1 MIDTQHRGNTMHKS
15 SKAMIAAFAVLLML
29 ASAVIIMIPNDDS
42 EAAQDFSKNTVAG
55 SPAKYSDARLWILGN
70 ADGDMDID
78 ANDKT
83 IINNA
88 ITKGATVEQAPM
100 CDANHDGSITSAD
113 ATFVDSLIDGTATFV
128 YYYNVDGKIC
138 KFDKKSEIKM
148 IAIHRCVVRSA
159 SVLANC
165 TDDKVNIV
173 GMDSTPFK
181 EVEFNVATNYPGVV
195 DVGDYKQW
203 TSETLAGYVSTYG
216 SNLVICVG
224 TVDYYLPDLETWAS
238 TYGCQVVRIPTWEH
252 HPAEGILT
260 TAYLFSGI
268 GASNERNDVTCWNH
282 ALKYGDW
289 AFKYID
295 KIEAESSKIAEK
307 DKLKV
312 LGVYSTTKNYEHK
325 NQTRGPSS
333 GDHENFITCGGDSIA
348 TRFGDKAAVDWTMEN
363 LATYCTDLDVLILM
377 GANCFS
383 KTEFDLNDDTKELT
397 ETVNGYVKKGCKVY
411 TMTWALNGAPY
422 IVQLAYYAKI
432 LMPDN
437 TALSDISMDTVWNE
451 YLQLIGWNN
460 RTDLN
465 VSTKMICSDVDNPEV
480 TTMGDDDGGSLN
492 IGLVAGVAVGVI
504 AIIAILAF
512 VFLRKK

>member
-1 MIDTQHRGNTMHKS
+1 
-15 SKAMIAAFAVLLML
+15 MIAAFAVLLML
-29 ASAVIIMIPNDDS
+29 ASAAIVMIPSDS
-42 EAAQDFSKNTVAG
+42 DAAQDFSKNTVAG
-55 SPAKYSDARLWILGN
+55 SPAKYSDARLWVLGN

-88 ITKGATVEQAPM
+88 VTQGATKEQAPM
-100 CDANHDGSITSAD
+100 CDANNDGAISSLDADFVQTMIDGSAS
-113 ATFVDSLIDGTATFV
+113 FV

-138 KFDKKSEIKM
+138 KFFVKDNIRM

-159 SVLANC
+159 TVLANC
-165 TDDKVNIV
+165 TNDKVNIV
-173 GMDSTPFK
+173 GMDKTPFS
-181 EVEFNVATNYPGVV
+181 EVEFNVATNYPGCI

-203 TSETLAGYVSTYG
+203 SSETVATHL
-216 SNLVICVG
+216 SNLGGDASNIVYCVG
-224 TVDYYLPDLETWAS
+224 TVDYYLPDLETWAT
-238 TYGCQVVRIPTWEH
+238 TYGFQVVRIPTWEH

-260 TAYLFSGI
+260 TAYLFSGV
-268 GASNERNDVTCWNH
+268 GASNERNDTTCWNH

-312 LGVYSTTKNYEHK
+312 LGVYSTTRNYEHK
-325 NQTRGPSS
+325 NQTRGPNS
-333 GDHENFITCGGDSIA
+333 GDHENFITCGGNSIA

-363 LATYCTDLDVLILM
+363 LATYCDDLDVLILM

-383 KTEFDLNDDTKELT
+383 SKQFDMNDDTKDMT
-397 ETVNGYVKKGCKVY
+397 DMVNGYVKKGCKVY

-432 LMPDN
+432 LMPDSA
-437 TALSDISMDTVWNE
+437 ALSDINMTTVWNE

-465 VSTKMICSDVDNPEV
+465 VTTNMICSDVDNPGV
-480 TTMGDDDGGSLN
+480 TTMGDDEGGSLN
-492 IGLVAGVAVGVI
+492 IGLIAGVTVGVI
-504 AIIAILAF
+504 AVIAILGF
-512 VFLRKK
+512 IFLRKR

>member
-1 MIDTQHRGNTMHKS
+1 M
-15 SKAMIAAFAVLLML
+15 SKKINGFVAVFAVILML
-29 ASAVIIMIPNDDS
+29 ASAAVILMPS
-42 EAAQDFSKNTVAG
+42 ESDAAQDFSKNTVPG

-78 ANDKT
+78 SNDIT

-88 ITKGATVEQAPM
+88 VTAGATVAQAPM
-100 CDANHDGSITSAD
+100 CDANNDGSITSAD
-113 ATFVDSLIDGTATFV
+113 AAFVESLIDGTATSV
-128 YYYNVDGKIC
+128 NYYNVDGNIC
-138 KFDKKSEIKM
+138 TFNKKSDIKM

-203 TSETLAGYVSTYG
+203 TSETVATYASTHG

-224 TVDYYLPDLETWAS
+224 TIDSYLPDLETWAA
-238 TYGCQVVRIPTWEH
+238 TYGVQVVRIPTWEH
-252 HPAEGILT
+252 HPAEGIMT
-260 TAYLFSGI
+260 AAYLFSGI

-289 AFKYID
+289 AFGYLD
-295 KIEAESSKIAEK
+295 KIEAESAKIADA

-312 LGVYSTTKNYEHK
+312 LGVYSTTRNYEHK
-325 NQTRGPSS
+325 DQTRGPNS
-333 GDHENFITCGGDSIA
+333 GDHENFIACGGNSIA
-348 TRFGDKAAVDWTMEN
+348 TRFGDKAATDWTMEN

-377 GANCFS
+377 GPNCFS
-383 KTEFDLNDDTKELT
+383 TKSFDLNDDANDMMEK
-397 ETVNGYVKKGCKVY
+397 VNGYVKKGCKVY
-411 TMTWALNGAPY
+411 VMTWALNGAPY
-422 IVQLAYYAKI
+422 IIQMAYYAKI
-432 LMPDN
+432 FMPDS
-437 TALSDISMDTVWNE
+437 TALADFNMDTVWNE
-451 YLQLIGWNN
+451 YLKLVGWDK

-465 VSTKMICSDVDNPEV
+465 VPTKMFCSDVNNPAV
-480 TTMGDDDGGSLN
+480 TTMDDNNGGSLN
-492 IGLVAGVAVGVI
+492 IGLVAGIAVAVV
-504 AIIAILAF
+504 AVVAILGF
-512 VFLRKK
+512 VFLRKR